1 MAKQIGIYR
10 YLGKMGQSVGFS
22 NANASKAGT
31 KFVREKAAS
40 VSNPRTYAQAR
51 QRAKVRPAALF
62 YNAFVE
68 VLNHAFL
75 PAGRESK
82 NRLRFMQL
90 AMKLGVPN
98 VYKDENVL
106 PFNLPYQV
114 SEGTLGVSSLTKVSK
129 VNSANESGKI
139 TFPNFVTPAEWDD
152 AASVNEMTIADF
164 SSALIAANPQLV
176 AGEELTFLAILQSIY
191 DPTEQIPAY
200 FSIVLD
206 TADTL
211 TLVGDMVGNRLVI
224 DGDGSTAEDTG
235 VIGLSSSLG
244 GYKIVAGALIIS
256 HKTAST
262 WNYTNSFLGISA
274 YGEQIGWDEA
284 DIIASYMDG
293 ARDFDSS
300 KILQQANNGQQQGVV
315 PVSGENV
322 AYSVTDA
329 PEGATYNY
337 ATAAV
342 VTMSDGQRRVVVDAS
357 GNLVSYQNGEFV
369 TILQTVDGT
378 ATPLPKSATS
388 WAGVNALSV
397 SEVAA
402 VPFSSAEAGIT
413 LTTSFVQPT
422 SMVALAQGDNFL
434 NFSEPVT
441 FDWILENLRV
451 SIADVSNYGLRY
463 DAGYLVLFVGEDSWR
478 LIASPDEPTEKTSW
492 RIYGS
497 SSGGPAGITFYL
509 A

>member
-10 YLGKMGQSVGFS
+10 YIGKMGQSVGFS

-40 VSNPRTYAQAR
+40 ISNPRTYAQAR

-62 YNAFVE
+62 YNAFVD
-68 VLNHAFL
+68 VLNHAFI
-75 PAGRESK
+75 PNGRESK

-106 PFNLPYQV
+106 PFNLPYQI
-114 SEGTLGVSSLTKVSK
+114 SEGTLGVSSLCKVGTTAADDGA
-129 VNSANESGKI
+129 VV
-139 TFPNFVTPAEWDD
+139 FPNFIAPAGWDD
-152 AASVNEMTIADF
+152 AASIRELTIADF
-164 SSALIAANPQLV
+164 ASAVIAANPQLV
-176 AGEELTFLAILQSIY
+176 AGEELTCLAILQSVN
-191 DPTEQIPAY
+191 DPNEQIPAF

-211 TLVGDMVGNRLVI
+211 TTVGDMVGNRLSLWV
-224 DGDGSTAEDTG
+224 DTSAG
-235 VIGLSSSLG
+235 ADVAIFGLASGIGL
-244 GYKIVAGALIIS
+244 YKIVAGGLIIS

-274 YGEQIGWDEA
+274 YGEQIGWDEE
-284 DIIASYMDG
+284 DIIASYMEG
-293 ARDFDSS
+293 AKDFDSS
-300 KILQQANNGQQQGVV
+300 KVLQQANNGQQQGVV

-342 VTMSDGQRRVVVDAS
+342 VTMSDGQRRVVVDNS

-369 TILQTVDGT
+369 TILQTIDGT

-388 WAGVNALSV
+388 WSGVNALSV

-402 VPFSSAEAGIT
+402 VPFNSEVSLFWREAVPYDHQFPGQFAVVDQQGRLAVFNIGGLDVMLCAASSDIDAIDQNEVSTMLKDAWQSHDFATIEHDDIVEIVGT
-413 LTTSFVQPT
+413 PYMYDTSADGVFTP
-422 SMVALAQGDNFL
+422 ALGFY
-434 NFSEPVT
+434 SE
-441 FDWILENLRV
+441 
-451 SIADVSNYGLRY
+451 
-463 DAGYLVLFVGEDSWR
+463 
-478 LIASPDEPTEKTSW
+478 
-492 RIYGS
+492 
-497 SSGGPAGITFYL
+497 
-509 A
+509 